1 MVHQI
6 SKCFFCLTIG
16 FIFRVYLQQN
26 EPKSMDPCPPEPPR
40 PVVHSFCK
48 VLTASDTSTHGGFSV
63 LRKHATECL
72 PPLVRLVLNSS
83 HKIFA
88 LSRFSPSFQ
97 LLNFRSEF
105 FSGHDSGYPN
115 SGSGSQGSSWI

>member
-1 MVHQI
+1 
-6 SKCFFCLTIG
+6 
-16 FIFRVYLQQN
+16 
-26 EPKSMDPCPPEPPR
+26 MDPCPPEPPR

-83 HKIFA
+83 YKIFA
-88 LSRFSPSFQ
+88 LSLVLQAFNFLISV
-97 LLNFRSEF
+97 LNFF
-105 FSGHDSGYPN
+105 QDMTLATPTQDLVAKDLHGYEWRFKHIFRGN
-115 SGSGSQGSSWI
+115 ALSFLL